1 MASFLFQNYVIHNQD
16 PHYPVL
22 AKNADLRIELVA
34 SNLSFPTNMAF
45 LDHSNILVLEKNT
58 GDVRL
63 ISDGM
68 LRPKPLLR
76 LNVEGQGEG
85 GLLGLAILNNTSPV
99 VESGKDKKG
108 QLQSSS

>member
-1 MASFLFQNYVIHNQD
+1 
-16 PHYPVL
+16 
-22 AKNADLRIELVA
+22 
-34 SNLSFPTNMAF
+34 MAF

-85 GLLGLAILNNTSPV
+85 GLLGLAILNNTSA
-99 VESGKDKKG
+99 SR
-108 QLQSSS
+108 